1 MIAVTGSTRS
11 RGRRHGPGGSS
22 ARGQALVEFAL
33 VAPIFFLVL
42 LSIVEF
48 GRYVYTVQILNDAA
62 REGARYAI
70 VHGSQALCPSGR
82 MPGGLGV
89 VNPCDPNAQNVKD
102 LVARDST
109 AVTGV
114 NASMVYVVYTP
125 FGNARGQPVT
135 VSVTYQYQSLI
146 PIVPL
151 PPVTIN
157 GEATLVI
164 NH

>member
-1 MIAVTGSTRS
+1 MIAVTRSSRS
-11 RGRRHGPGGSS
+11 RGRRHGPGESRV
-22 ARGQALVEFAL
+22 RGQALVEFAL

-48 GRYVYTVQILNDAA
+48 GRYIYTVQILNDAA

-70 VHGSQALCPSGR
+70 VHGSQSLCPSGP

-89 VNPCDPNAQNVKD
+89 VNPCDPNGQNVKN
-102 LVARDST
+102 VVVTTST
-109 AVTGV
+109 GVTGV
-114 NASMVYVVYTP
+114 SASMVNVSWPVNNSR
-125 FGNARGQPVT
+125 GNRVT

-157 GEATLVI
+157 GDATLVI